1 MRRIMNDYEKP
12 TMQQEQAAVEVKA
25 IFAEHLSQFKASCDA
40 VRHIGNNLSAI
51 ANEALKSA
59 LLSRDQGKIIQ
70 TDDGRQWQHD
80 LDLSQISSVCH
91 RRVAGKI
98 EFAVIECLPLK
109 SRESRDVLN
118 SGGDVRDVLKVFSR
132 NQQQVLTLWKD
143 DVTAQVME
151 HLAEKYPGQDMHV
164 VVDSFE
170 DKLAHAISETQRHV
184 QSQSRG
190 IGI

>member
-1 MRRIMNDYEKP
+1 MNDYEKP